1 MNHHI
6 ILREYQKS
14 DCKLLEDVV
23 RETWNYDRFCTPK
36 TAAKLASVYLSSC
49 LANQTFTQ
57 VALMNDTPVGI
68 IMVKNRK
75 KHKGPFGFAIK
86 RAASIISLL
95 CSKEGR
101 TVSRIFECVET
112 IDQELLCQC
121 KTDYQ
126 GELAFF
132 AVSQTCRGK
141 GVGKALFEKAL
152 EYMREE
158 HICNFY
164 LFTDTSC
171 NYGFYEHQGMERQQE
186 KKHSFYINGQQE
198 EMTFFIYDHQTSHA
212 QKIN

>member
-14 DCKLLEDVV
+14 DRKLLEDVV

-75 KHKGPFGFAIK
+75 KHKCLFGFAIK

-126 GELAFF
+126 GELAFLRSVKPAGARAWEKHCLRKRWNICVKNTF
-132 AVSQTCRGK
+132 AT
-141 GVGKALFEKAL
+141 
-152 EYMREE
+152 
-158 HICNFY
+158 
-164 LFTDTSC
+164 
-171 NYGFYEHQGMERQQE
+171 
-186 KKHSFYINGQQE
+186 
-198 EMTFFIYDHQTSHA
+198 FIYSPIQAAITASTSIREWSVSKKRNTA
-212 QKIN
+212 FI